1 MRVSF
6 KALFFGMY
14 KLPPRDQWIGPDGI
28 CTKIATDLCCSAQTL
43 LKIIMQLDDDDL
55 DVAARASGSGG
66 HKKKISLS
74 TAAEYNKKLENL
86 LKEKRDYKTGP
97 KGGKYSWAEYDGNK
111 PYQDFYGDDWHQHLQ
126 KTFKWNNVIYYNIK

>member
-1 MRVSF
+1 MCVSI
-6 KALFFGMY
+6 KALFFRMY

-55 DVAARASGSGG
+55 DVDARASGSGG

-74 TAAEYNKKLENL
+74 TTAKYNKKLEKL
-86 LKEKRDYKTGP
+86 FKEKHGSKNGP
-97 KGGKYSWAEYDGNK
+97 KGGNSVWADYDCDN
-111 PYQDFYGDDWHQHLQ
+111 PYQERYGDDWHQHLP
-126 KTFKWNNVIYYNIK
+126 KTFKWHGVRYYNIK